1 MRKILFCLLLFS
13 NLINGQSGTVVYEA
27 IPKNM
32 DTSNL
37 KASGNTATDADV
49 KDLIQKMN
57 RGNFNTTLIFNQE
70 KSFFTILNDIKES
83 ELEIGE
89 KLNRIL
95 IKYEPT
101 YTIIKD
107 SSTYSLNENFMV
119 KDKIIND
126 WIISTETKKI
136 DDFNCYKATRIEKFK
151 NRKNEDGE
159 RTVTAWF
166 CAEIPYSYGP
176 ITYNGLPGL
185 ILELEFMGYKYVAKK
200 ITLSKETITIDLPKK
215 KIISKEEYLKK
226 IKENSHF

>member
-1 MRKILFCLLLFS
+1 
-13 NLINGQSGTVVYEA
+13 
-27 IPKNM
+27 
-32 DTSNL
+32 
-37 KASGNTATDADV
+37 
-49 KDLIQKMN
+49 MN